1 MERKI
6 KDNIWF
12 QLVPLFLVLLIFL
25 ITQNE
30 WLVTLGIVV
39 LICLS
44 FAIKYTKNEWKV
56 VVLGA
61 VLGFLFEMAGDYIYQ
76 AQYWENASLFGIPV
90 WLPLMWGYGFI
101 FIRRIGNIL
110 VKKR

>member
-1 MERKI
+1 MKNFKES
-6 KDNIWF
+6 IWF
-12 QLVPLFLVLLIFL
+12 QLIPLFLVLVIFFF
-25 ITQNE
+25 TQNE

-39 LICLS
+39 LITIS
-44 FAIKYTKNEWKV
+44 FLIKYYKNEWR
-56 VVLGA
+56 VLLFGII
-61 VLGFLFEMAGDYIYQ
+61 LGFLFEIAGDLVYQ

-110 VKKR
+110 TK